1 MHDGFYW
8 VRRMKIEKLIKMLLI
23 TTINSITIILRVMNF
38 HCYSIAMVFVHQK
51 VFTKRI
57 QSPNSALFD
66 ENCLILLKN
75 ARKTKRQ
82 DVINQLL
89 QMNTF
94 GSIDDYEMIDEL
106 EEMFHAN
113 WSHYT

>member
-1 MHDGFYW
+1 
-8 VRRMKIEKLIKMLLI
+8 MLLI
-23 TTINSITIILRVMNF
+23 TTISCITMILLRVMNF
-38 HCYSIAMVFVHQK
+38 HCYSMAMVFVHQK
-51 VFTKRI
+51 VFTKRVL
-57 QSPNSALFD
+57 SPNSVLYD
-66 ENCLILLKN
+66 ENCLLLLKN
-75 ARKTKRQ
+75 TRKTKRQ

-113 WSHYT
+113 WSPYA